1 MPAQRGSVDAV
12 RNRAWDEPSPVQ
24 RLVSANPHLADTRN
38 GPVRGARA
46 TLRCMDART
55 PERSSEPQARADDD
69 APADDAA
76 AELALVDDDHA
87 DALVEVDPEL
97 LEDARAYATAARA
110 ERTRDAY
117 RYQWARFEAWCD
129 ERGFA
134 VCPAQPTTVA
144 LYLTAWANAG
154 GAVATLGQ
162 ALAAISEAH
171 RVAGHP
177 SPRKAPAVRE
187 VWKGIRRQ
195 LGVAPR
201 RVDPLVVERLRELVA
216 PLEESRIAR
225 RDRALLTVGFAGAF
239 RRSELVALD
248 VEDLR
253 FTGDGVEVLVR
264 RSKTDQDGAG
274 VVVGIPFGS
283 DPATCPVRSTRAWL
297 EDAMH
302 GQGAL
307 FRSVSRHGKVGGRL
321 AGRDVARIL
330 KRRALAAGLDP
341 ADLSGH
347 SLRSGL
353 ATSAAKAGKNDR
365 AIMRQGRW
373 RSRGMVDRYVR
384 DAKLLDD
391 DNAASGIGL

>member
-1 MPAQRGSVDAV
+1 MDEDLD
-12 RNRAWDEPSPVQ
+12 RARSEWPNLDDDLDPDDDLDESSGA
-24 RLVSANPHLADTRN
+24 LVFD
-38 GPVRGARA
+38 
-46 TLRCMDART
+46 
-55 PERSSEPQARADDD
+55 ERSSS
-69 APADDAA
+69 PA
-76 AELALVDDDHA
+76 
-87 DALVEVDPEL
+87 VEGEL
-97 LEDARAYATAARA
+97 LESARAFASAARA

-134 VCPAQPTTVA
+134 VCPARPTTLA
-144 LYLTAWANAG
+144 LYLTAWANE
-154 GAVATLGQ
+154 GASVATLAQ

-171 RVAGHP
+171 GVAGHP
-177 SPRKAPAVRE
+177 SPRKAPEVRE
-187 VWKGIRRQ
+187 VWKGIRRL

-201 RVDPLVVERLRELVA
+201 RVEPMVVERLRELVA
-216 PLEESRIAR
+216 VLEDTRIGR
-225 RDRALLTVGFAGAF
+225 RNRALLTMGFAGAL

-253 FTGDGVEVLVR
+253 FTAEGIEALIR
-264 RSKTDQDGAG
+264 RSKTDQEGAG
-274 VVVGIPFGS
+274 ATVGIPFGS
-283 DPATCPVRSTRAWL
+283 DPATCPVRAIRAWL

-307 FRSVSRHGKVGGRL
+307 FRSVSRHGKVGERL
-321 AGRDVARIL
+321 GGRDVARII
-330 KRRALAAGLDP
+330 KRTALRAGLDP
-341 ADLSGH
+341 AELAGH

-373 RSRGMVDRYVR
+373 RSRAMVDRYVR
-384 DAKLLDD
+384 EAKLLDE